1 MQFSLQLYSLRDE
14 AEKNFSSMV
23 RRVGDLGYYGVEF
36 AGSYGNLSASEMKA
50 LLEQSHV
57 KAIGSHSNINIFRNS
72 ADEELAYLKEIGA
85 DYMVCPWAS
94 YENGMEDVKAV
105 CETLNQVSEK
115 AKQYGITVGY
125 HNHAHE
131 FEKIDG
137 KYILDLIAEN
147 TNDDVILEVDVFWVA
162 YAGVDPFAFIEK
174 WGKKV
179 QLVHIKQIGED
190 KFNVD
195 VEDGNISIP
204 ELVKTAKY
212 ATNFIVEQEQ
222 YVVSP
227 WDSAIH
233 NAAYLKTV

>member
-1 MQFSLQLYSLRDE
+1 MKASLQLYSLRDE
-14 AEKNFSSMV
+14 VAKDFSSTV

-36 AGSYGNLSASEMKA
+36 AGFGDLSADEMKQ
-50 LLEQSHV
+50 LLKDSNL
-57 KAIGSHSNINIFRNS
+57 KPIGSHSSIQIFRET
-72 ADEELAYLKEIGA
+72 ADAELTYLKEIGA
-85 DYMVCPWAS
+85 KYMVCPHAS
-94 YENGMEDVKAV
+94 FENGMEDVLALCKI
-105 CETLNQVSEK
+105 LNEVSEK
-115 AKQYGITVGY
+115 AKAYGIKVGY

-147 TNDDVILEVDVFWVA
+147 TNDDVILEVDVFWVSF
-162 YAGVDPFAFIEK
+162 AGVDPFAYIEK

-179 QLVHIKQIGED
+179 ELIHIKQINDD

-195 VEDGNISIP
+195 VADGNISIP

-212 ATNFIVEQEQ
+212 ATNFVVEQEQ

-227 WDSAIH
+227 WDSVIH
-233 NAAYLKTV
+233 DAAYLNKL

>member
-1 MQFSLQLYSLRDE
+1 MNVSLQLYSLRDE
-14 AEKNFSSMV
+14 VKKDFQSTV

-36 AGSYGNLSASEMKA
+36 AGFGGLSAADMKK
-50 LLEQSHV
+50 LLEQSGL
-57 KAIGSHSNINIFRNS
+57 KAIGSHSSLDIFRSS
-72 ADEELAYLKEIGA
+72 AEQELAYLKEIGA
-85 DYMVCPWAS
+85 KYMVCPWADFK
-94 YENGMEDVKAV
+94 NGMDDVLALCK
-105 CETLNQVSEK
+105 TLNEASEK

-131 FEKIDG
+131 FETIDG

-147 TNDDVILEVDVFWVA
+147 TNENVVLEIDVFWAA
-162 YAGVDPFAFIEK
+162 YADVEPLAYIEK

-179 QLVHIKQIGED
+179 ELIHIKQIGKD

-195 VEDGNISIP
+195 VEDGDISIP
-204 ELVKTAKY
+204 ALVKTAKY

-227 WDSAIH
+227 SDSVIH
-233 NAAYLKTV
+233 DTAYLKTL